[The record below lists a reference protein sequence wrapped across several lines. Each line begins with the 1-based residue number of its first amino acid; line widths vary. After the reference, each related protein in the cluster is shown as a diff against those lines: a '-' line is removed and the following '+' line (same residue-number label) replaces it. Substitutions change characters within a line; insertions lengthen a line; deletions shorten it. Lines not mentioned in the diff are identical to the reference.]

1 MHFDQASLRVLIVLA
16 AAQITGWGSIGLT
29 AVVAPLIA
37 TDLGM
42 EVAAVFAGNS
52 VLYAAMGLSAPILGR
67 AFVRYG
73 ARAVMMAGSA
83 LAGPGFVVLALADGP
98 IAYFAAWVVLGIA
111 GSATLTN
118 AANILLNEIAGRGAR
133 RAIAALMLATGLSS
147 SLFWPTTAFL
157 AGLGGWRGT
166 CLVYAAAMSVLC
178 LPLYR
183 WGLPPLAQT
192 AARSAPVPE
201 TPEPPPRTST
211 FWLIA
216 FGITLNAFVTF
227 GLSATLIE
235 LLVAEDLSRPNA
247 VAHASMLGIV
257 QVGARGIDFL
267 GGGRWDGLT
276 SGLFAGTLV
285 VTALLVLAAHGGSPG
300 AVMVF
305 ILIYGL
311 GSGVLAVVRATLP
324 LTFYDRAAYARAAS
338 RIALPLNL
346 VTAAAPPILA
356 TVLTTFGREAVL
368 LLTAGC
374 VATATVTFLGLTRR
388 RPGAGVQPLKA

>member
-1 MHFDQASLRVLIVLA
+1 MRPEHASLRVLIVLA
-16 AAQITGWGSIGLT
+16 AAQIIGWGSVGLT
-29 AVVAPLIA
+29 AVVAPLVA
-37 TDLGM
+37 ADLGM
-42 EVAAVFAGNS
+42 DLAAVFAGNS
-52 VLYAAMGLSAPILGR
+52 VRYATMGVAAPILGR

-73 ARAVMMAGSA
+73 ARTVMIAGSA
-83 LAGPGFVVLALADGP
+83 LAGPGFVLLAAAHGP
-98 IAYFAAWVVLGIA
+98 VAYLAAWTILGVA
-111 GSATLTN
+111 GCATLTN
-118 AANILLNEIAGRGAR
+118 AASILLNEIAGHGAR

-157 AGLGGWRGT
+157 TGLGGWRAT
-166 CLVYAAAMSVLC
+166 CLVYAGAMWFLC

-183 WGLPPLAQT
+183 WGLPPRVRPPTGAEPGPEV
-192 AARSAPVPE
+192 SALPQ
-201 TPEPPPRTST
+201 TST

-216 FGITLNAFVTF
+216 CGITLNAFVTF

-235 LLVAEDLSRPNA
+235 LLVAEGLSRPEA
-247 VAHASMLGIV
+247 VGYASMLGIV
-257 QVGARGIDFL
+257 QVSARGIDFL

-276 SGLFAGTLV
+276 SGLFAGALV
-285 VTALLVLAAHGGSPG
+285 VTALILLAAGGGTPG
-300 AVMVF
+300 AVMLF

-324 LTFYDRAAYARAAS
+324 MAFYDKAAYARAAS

-356 TVLTTFGREAVL
+356 TILTTLGREAVL

-374 VATATVTFLGLTRR
+374 VLTATATFLALTRR
-388 RPGAGVQPLKA
+388 RPKAETPAPLRV